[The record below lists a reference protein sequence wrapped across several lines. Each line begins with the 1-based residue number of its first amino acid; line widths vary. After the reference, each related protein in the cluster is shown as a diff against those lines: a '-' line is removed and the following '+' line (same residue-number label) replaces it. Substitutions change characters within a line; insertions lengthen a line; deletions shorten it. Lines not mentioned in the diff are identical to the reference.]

1 MNRLGKTPRRRRAT
15 HPLRVLLIVGMVGAA
30 PLAVGWYFGHNLATR
45 TEGRSANPVTILNTP
60 LMSVRRAPSTLVAD
74 IASRKLRVELDAVA
88 ARVPDA
94 DCLRADAGGRVV
106 IAKSSSKPLVPAS
119 NAKIATAAV
128 ALDVLPAETV
138 FTTRVVGELTDG
150 TVTGDLALVGG
161 GDPLLV
167 SKEYLA
173 TEKYPTTSPTFLDDL
188 ADAVKNAGVRAVTG
202 SVVGDESLLDDAR
215 YVSEWAASIRGTEA
229 GPLGALMVNDG
240 VVVGESIKP
249 DNPAVAAAREFT
261 RLLVARGIT
270 IGGDAREAK
279 NPVVVTDKTL
289 VASIDS
295 APVGKVVAEMLT
307 NSDNNTAEILLRQ
320 IGLARSLQPTTAGG
334 LAVVASTLESWG
346 IDNVTLKDGS
356 GLSRGNRMTCASLVE
371 LLERAPRKGA
381 LRDGLAVGGRS
392 GTLSEVFTDPSIAGR
407 LVGKTGTLLNV
418 KTLGAILPVGD
429 NDDVVMALFLNGAGW
444 ADQGNYRPLWEAMA
458 KAAATY
464 PQAPAVA
471 QVSVVGIG

>member
-1 MNRLGKTPRRRRAT
+1 VNRLGKTPRHRRAA

-45 TEGRSANPVTILNTP
+45 TEGRSANPITILNTP

-74 IASRKLRVELDAVA
+74 IASRKLRAELDAVA

-94 DCLRADAGGRVV
+94 GCLRVDAGGRVV

-202 SVVGDESLLDDAR
+202 SVVGDESFLDDAR

-279 NPVVVTDKTL
+279 SPVVVTDKTL

-320 IGLARSLQPTTAGG
+320 IGLSRSLQPTTA
-334 LAVVASTLESWG
+334 ADSQ
-346 IDNVTLKDGS
+346 
-356 GLSRGNRMTCASLVE
+356 SL
-371 LLERAPRKGA
+371 RRH
-381 LRDGLAVGGRS
+381 
-392 GTLSEVFTDPSIAGR
+392 
-407 LVGKTGTLLNV
+407 
-418 KTLGAILPVGD
+418 
-429 NDDVVMALFLNGAGW
+429 
-444 ADQGNYRPLWEAMA
+444 
-458 KAAATY
+458 
-464 PQAPAVA
+464 
-471 QVSVVGIG
+471 